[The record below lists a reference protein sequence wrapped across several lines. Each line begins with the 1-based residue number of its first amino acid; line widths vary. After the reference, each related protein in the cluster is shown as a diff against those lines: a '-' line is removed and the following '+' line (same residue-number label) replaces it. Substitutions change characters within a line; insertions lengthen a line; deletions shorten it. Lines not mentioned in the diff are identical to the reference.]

1 MLRNEDSIM
10 TEIYQLFE
18 TTGYKTLNKIIA
30 EKKEQV
36 GISDYQMSKILG
48 FDKSTFNRLSK
59 KIDEGKL
66 EDVDFYSILKIC
78 QFLGIG
84 IEEMSQIYV
93 ASLSPELVKQ
103 LEYARKAKF
112 ILSYFELKALKD
124 NDFIDNV
131 QDFELI
137 EKRIIEFFQLNSLF
151 DYNNEVGGVLFSRTK
166 NLSSDKI
173 REFWVRCAIFQF
185 EKIENPNTYEKEK
198 LLAII
203 PKIRPYTRFEEK
215 GFLTVLQALYN
226 IGITVIVQKYLS
238 KTQVRG
244 GTFFINNKPCIVIT
258 DYNKTYATL
267 WFALLHELY
276 HCLYD
281 LDDLNALKY
290 HLTGEQQS
298 DLYLFREEYADYF
311 ACEMLFPQKK
321 LDYIKHMIQS
331 SALVN
336 DYAEKNKVHPS
347 IIYSFYCYEQKA
359 KYNKDYYPY
368 YSQYFGK
375 SEKALQAVKTN
386 PLNKKTIFEE
396 IEKIK
401 KILTLTNA
409 Q

>member
-1 MLRNEDSIM
+1 MVRNEDNLM

-93 ASLSPELVKQ
+93 ASLSPELVRE
-103 LEYARKAKF
+103 LEHARKAKF
-112 ILSYFELKALKD
+112 ILSYFDIKTLKE
-124 NDFIDNV
+124 NDFIDNI

-137 EKRIIEFFQLNSLF
+137 EKRIIEFFQLNSIF
-151 DYNNEVGGVLFSRTK
+151 DYKNEVGGVLFSRTK

-173 REFWVRCAIFQF
+173 REFWVRCAMFQF
-185 EKIENPNTYEKEK
+185 EKIQNPNLYEKEK

-215 GFLTVLQALYN
+215 GFLIVLQALYN

-244 GTFFINNKPCIVIT
+244 GTFLINDKPCIVIT
-258 DYNKTYATL
+258 DYNKSYSTL
-267 WFALLHELY
+267 WFSLLHELY

-281 LDDLNALKY
+281 LDDLKVLKY
-290 HLTGEQQS
+290 HLSGEEQS

-311 ACEMLFPQKK
+311 ACEMLFPQEK

-331 SALVN
+331 SVLVN

-347 IIYSFYCYEQKA
+347 IIYSFYCYEQKT
-359 KYNKDYYPY
+359 KYNNDQYAF
-368 YSQYFGK
+368 YSKYFGK

-401 KILTLTNA
+401 KILTPLNS
-409 Q
+409 